1 MVGILARSDFSLNSN
16 SFMLGSIN
24 TRSRMALETYGV
36 WFPVPNYASR
46 SILYRKRFNGLPTKE
61 KCHQRVHHSV
71 PEVIAESK
79 HTKHGVYRNECE
91 DDLKS
96 LDGLEDLAK
105 LSYVLF
111 ELASEL
117 RGEYVGPEVFSFAK
131 AYS

>member
-36 WFPVPNYASR
+36 WFPVPNYAR
-46 SILYRKRFNGLPTKE
+46 WSILYHKRFYVLPTKE

-71 PEVIAESK
+71 SKVVAKSK
-79 HTKHGVYRNECE
+79 HTKHDVYRNESE

-105 LSYVLF
+105 LSDVLF

-117 RGEYVGPEVFSFAK
+117 
-131 AYS
+131 